1 MENCG
6 QQLVEKPDD
15 VFRMMGEGDKL
26 RHVGATNMNEMSSRS
41 HAIATLVSALCG
53 MFVVLLTARRYSSC
67 RIIFRA
73 IYNICIRAKVV
84 QLLQKEDSYYMS
96 RLRDTNDLSS

>member
-53 MFVVLLTARRYSSC
+53 MFVVLLTARRHSSC
-67 RIIFRA
+67 RIIFGLYIISA
-73 IYNICIRAKVV
+73 LGQKWCCCCKKSIATTC
-84 QLLQKEDSYYMS
+84 QSCELQ
-96 RLRDTNDLSS
+96 TT